1 LATPIPRTELSCIQA
16 SDIGAPSAENVD
28 FVVIQTH
35 LHFVFDRTQNNQA
48 FHVDTAAGDGRSS
61 AIGGRARGE
70 RLNRGG
76 SFGETPAEGRLGR
89 SFLIGTSEAEIV
101 THDRAIHAL
110 RKETLQ

>member
-1 LATPIPRTELSCIQA
+1 MSTRVKDAGEFFEAEIATFDRFSAIRYPTELSSIQA

-61 AIGGRARGE
+61 RSAVARAG
-70 RLNRGG
+70 NG
-76 SFGETPAEGRLGR
+76 
-89 SFLIGTSEAEIV
+89 
-101 THDRAIHAL
+101 
-110 RKETLQ
+110 